1 MNIVAFE
8 PAHVDL
14 MRVQPWQV
22 GEVDASSLAA
32 PYGMAWTALAD
43 GEVIAC
49 AGLVEMWRGRACAWG
64 LLSADAGRHMT
75 ALTREIRSRLDGV
88 AFRRIEI
95 AVAAGFV
102 AGARW
107 ARLLGFEVEGY
118 ARAYLPGGCD
128 AVLFARVKDGVCS
141 TNDDRRGGA
150 GDRLDLCRQRGGGA
164 VSSAGEHGCR

>member
-49 AGLVEMWRGRACAWG
+49 EGLVEMWRGRACAWG
-64 LLSADAGRHMT
+64 QRT
-75 ALTREIRSRLDGV
+75 CW
-88 AFRRIEI
+88 RR
-95 AVAAGFV
+95 
-102 AGARW
+102 W
-107 ARLLGFEVEGY
+107 
-118 ARAYLPGGCD
+118 RA
-128 AVLFARVKDGVCS
+128 S
-141 TNDDRRGGA
+141 
-150 GDRLDLCRQRGGGA
+150 
-164 VSSAGEHGCR
+164 

>member
-8 PAHVDL
+8 QAHVGL
-14 MRVQPWQV
+14 MRVQPWQM

-95 AVAAGFV
+95 AVAAGSSL
-102 AGARW
+102 A
-107 ARLLGFEVEGY
+107 
-118 ARAYLPGGCD
+118 
-128 AVLFARVKDGVCS
+128 
-141 TNDDRRGGA
+141 
-150 GDRLDLCRQRGGGA
+150 GGGR
-164 VSSAGEHGCR
+164 GCWGSRSRDTRERTCQGDVMQFYLRG